1 MFHSVK
7 VTHYDSKHVH
17 LLYVHTAY
25 TLIIDRFQEANFSFY
40 KQAAESYGCCDSLE
54 KFEFPVFKPVTIERG
69 EDQLNKNPL
78 YEENFYPA
86 IIRRHDANYPP
97 QQEDDDLALP
107 NPQEYNIRFF
117 DEDDQDIPG
126 YS

>member
-1 MFHSVK
+1 M
-7 VTHYDSKHVH
+7 
-17 LLYVHTAY
+17 
-25 TLIIDRFQEANFSFY
+25 
-40 KQAAESYGCCDSLE
+40 
-54 KFEFPVFKPVTIERG
+54 ERG

-97 QQEDDDLALP
+97 QQDDDDLALP